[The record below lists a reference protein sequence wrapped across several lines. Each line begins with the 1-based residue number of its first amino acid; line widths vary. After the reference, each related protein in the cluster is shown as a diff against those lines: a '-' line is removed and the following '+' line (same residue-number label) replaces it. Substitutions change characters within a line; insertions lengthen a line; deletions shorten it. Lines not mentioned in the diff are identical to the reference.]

1 MQQRVA
7 QEFAALTT
15 QLNQQLVNVR
25 GLWKPQPPYSQKGK
39 KLAATT
45 PTIAELRTALGIGSL
60 YSDTVVDEV
69 CQSAQDIVFSYL
81 WDNALNNSGH
91 SNTTNTGTLYF
102 DQSIYGIFYVGQTVT
117 ITGNGSKHNG
127 SKTLTGVGERTI
139 TYAITGNNN
148 TAAPFHP
155 VNPYGKVSAESYV
168 DYSAVAAVNEAALMI
183 AIDIWQARQAS
194 NAGGISPDFQPSPY
208 RMGNTLTARV
218 RGLLAPYLSPNS
230 LVG

>member
-1 MQQRVA
+1 M
-7 QEFAALTT
+7 
-15 QLNQQLVNVR
+15 
-25 GLWKPQPPYSQKGK
+25 
-39 KLAATT
+39 AATYVT
-45 PTIAELRTALGIGSL
+45 VAELRSALGIGSL
-60 YSDTVVDEV
+60 YSDAVVEEV
-69 CQSAQDIVFSYL
+69 CQSSQDIVSSYL
-81 WDNALNNSGH
+81 WINAINNVGH

-102 DQSIYGIFYVGQTVT
+102 DQSIYGVFYVGQTVT
-117 ITGNGSKHNG
+117 ISGNGSKHNG

-155 VNPYGKVSAESYV
+155 VAPFGLVTADTYV
-168 DYSAVAAVNEAALMI
+168 DYATVPAVREASLMI
-183 AIDIWQARQAS
+183 AVDIWQARQAS